1 MKFSSYAALTIV
13 LPLVAGC
20 STAAPTQSAI
30 PQTVSTVATGIV
42 PERARAGSLTELFN
56 LDYSNG
62 AITVFTLANGKA
74 TATKTFTPGHGHA
87 QGLASDAQ
95 GNIYTTV
102 TKPKAKHCKAC
113 VEVFTDAGKPV
124 DRLEAPVLKGASGA
138 PDLTDVS
145 VDAVGN
151 VYVSDYGQQAVYFF
165 PHGKM
170 TKHGPTVVVQN
181 SNNAASV
188 LSTPDGINVLI
199 SGGCG
204 FASVAPFT
212 RVGKGKYTEG
222 SCFGIGT
229 IALIGGAADDQED
242 VITPVD
248 GAPGLVSVSSPSG
261 GSSFTVPDRLGSI
274 SGIALNSDASIAYVA
289 NAHKEVVYAFARPA
303 NGWTSGAQPK
313 LLATYKG
320 FKHLDIIAIP
330 E

>member
-1 MKFSSYAALTIV
+1 MAA
-13 LPLVAGC
+13 C
-20 STAAPTQSAI
+20 STATPMQSAI
-30 PQTVSTVATGIV
+30 PQTGSAAATRVA
-42 PERARAGSLTELFN
+42 PESSRAGSLTELFN
-56 LDYSNG
+56 LSYSNG
-62 AITVFTLANGKA
+62 AVTVFAIANGKA
-74 TATKTFTPGHGHA
+74 TATKNFSPGHGHA

-95 GNIYTTV
+95 GHIYTTV
-102 TKPKAKHCKAC
+102 TKAKAKKCKAC
-113 VEVFTDAGKPV
+113 VEVFTDTGTMV
-124 DRLEAPVLKGASGA
+124 DRLEAPTLRGAPGA
-138 PDLTDVS
+138 PDLTDTS
-145 VDAVGN
+145 VDAAGN

-170 TKHGPTVVVQN
+170 SKRGPTVVVQN

-188 LSTPDGINVLI
+188 LATPNGQTVFI

-212 RVGKGKYTEG
+212 RVGKGKYTQG

-229 IALIGGAADDQED
+229 IALIGGATDNQED
-242 VITPVD
+242 IITPVD

-261 GSSFTVPDRLGSI
+261 GSSFTVPDPLGSI

-303 NGWTSGAQPK
+303 NGWTSGKQPK

-320 FKHLDIIAIP
+320 FKNLDIIAVP
-330 E
+330 Q